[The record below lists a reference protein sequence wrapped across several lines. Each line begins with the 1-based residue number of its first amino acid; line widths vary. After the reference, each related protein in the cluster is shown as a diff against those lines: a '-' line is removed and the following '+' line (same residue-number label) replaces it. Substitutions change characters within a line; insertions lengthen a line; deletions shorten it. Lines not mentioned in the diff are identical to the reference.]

1 MPWHA
6 TRLYNP
12 QVQTAA
18 RILSTFAAGLRHE
31 AIPALDRE
39 RARACLVD
47 TVGVCLLG
55 SRLPWGRAVADYA
68 HQYGGHG
75 TSRMV
80 GVAGAVSAP
89 LAALANGVFAHG
101 FELDSLRKPGAG
113 VHPGA
118 ALVPVALAL
127 GEETGCNGATL
138 VTAIVAGCEVMF
150 RIGAASKHSSERL
163 GFHAPG
169 LTGPFG
175 AAVTAARML
184 NLDAATL
191 TQALGI
197 AGSLCGG
204 LLAFAQAD
212 NGAMVK
218 RLHLGRAAESGILA
232 ARLAQ
237 RGFEGPD
244 TILEGGFGFLATYC
258 AEADPALLLAG
269 LGERFE
275 TRNLCIKRYPCHVTA
290 HTPLV
295 AIEMLRR
302 EHAFGADDVTAVVV
316 RASTK
321 VVSHHADPAPADT
334 MAAQYSVPW
343 CVAVALRD
351 DPMDPQ
357 AYGARGLADARLR
370 ALCRAVRCEALP
382 APAGGWTS
390 EVELTLSDGRV
401 LTRMQDDFPGT
412 PTQPL
417 DEEAL
422 MMKFRRCAAAYARTD
437 ELLDQLMRIDSLSD
451 VRMLALA

>member
-1 MPWHA
+1 M
-6 TRLYNP
+6 
-12 QVQTAA
+12 QTAA
-18 RILSTFAAGLRHE
+18 RTLSGFAAALRLE
-31 AIPALDRE
+31 AIPALDAG
-39 RARACLVD
+39 RARQCLID

-55 SRLPWGRAVADYA
+55 SRLPWGVMVADYA
-68 HQYGGHG
+68 RRYGGAG
-75 TSRMV
+75 TSRMI
-80 GVAGAVSAP
+80 GLPEAVSAP

-127 GEETGCNGATL
+127 GEETGCDGRTL

-175 AAVTAARML
+175 AAVTAAVIL
-184 NLDAATL
+184 GLDADRL

-204 LLAFAQAD
+204 VLAFAKGG

-218 RLHLGRAAESGILA
+218 RLHLGRAAESGVFA
-232 ARLAQ
+232 ARLAEG
-237 RGFEGPD
+237 GFEGPD
-244 TILEGGFGFLATYC
+244 TILEGGYGFLETYC
-258 AEADPALLLAG
+258 AESDPALLVAG

-275 TRNLCIKRYPCHVTA
+275 TRKLCIKRYPCHVTA

-295 AIEMLRR
+295 AIEALRR
-302 EHAFGADDVTAVVV
+302 EHAFASGDVASVVV
-316 RASTK
+316 RASAK
-321 VVSHHADPAPADT
+321 VVSHHADAEPRDV

-351 DPMDPQ
+351 DPMDPD
-357 AYGARGLADARLR
+357 AYGARGLGDAGIR
-370 ALCRAVRCEALP
+370 ALCRAIRCEALDNP
-382 APAGGWTS
+382 RGAWAS
-390 EVELTLSDGRV
+390 DVEITLKDGRV
-401 LTRMQDDFPGT
+401 LSRAADDFPGT
-412 PTQPL
+412 PTMPL
-417 DEEAL
+417 DAEAL
-422 MMKFRRCAAAYARTD
+422 RAKYRRCAGDFPHA
-437 ELLDQLMRIDSLSD
+437 EVLLEQLEHIEAVSD
-451 VRMLALA
+451 VRALALA